1 MNLLVSYKWLKE
13 YVKLKQTPQEFAAR
27 LSLSGPS
34 VERIYPQGASL
45 EKVVVGKILKVKP
58 HPNADKLRVVEVELG
73 PVKASPTGQGSMT
86 KDIVCG
92 GSNLE
97 EGMLVAVALPGAWVK
112 WHGEGEPV
120 EIKEAALRGVASYG
134 MICGADEIGLVDM
147 FPKQGEK
154 EIVDLSSLKAS
165 PGTPLA
171 EVLKMDDVVFDV
183 EVTSNRP
190 DAYCMLGMALE
201 SSAILKAPL
210 AWKAPKMPKAKAGAK
225 MLPLSVELKAK
236 MLCPR
241 YQALVMRNV
250 KVGPSPAWL
259 KERLASAGVRSI
271 NNLVDITNY
280 VRLELGQPMHVFDYE
295 KLSGGKIVVRE
306 AATGEK
312 MKALDGVEYGLRSGQ
327 LVIADAARPV
337 AVAGVMGGDES
348 GATEKTT
355 TVVFESAAF
364 DPVSVRRTAR
374 ALNLHSDSSKLYEK
388 GLSTELTA
396 MALARAA
403 ELAAEICGAEVA
415 SKGIDARAS
424 AYKPLVFPFRP
435 AAAAKLIGVDIPA
448 KEMKRI
454 LAALGFKATSKMPS
468 PRKRESMYETWRVTV
483 PFWRDHDIEGERD
496 LVEEVARVHGYDSL
510 PSVVPEGRLP
520 LAAPELS
527 LAWED
532 RMKRHLKDWGLTEIM
547 TYSFVSRALA
557 ESAPHGDVGQRRTLR
572 VSNPLTEEFEFM
584 RTALAPSALKVVAE
598 NQEEAVEGAL
608 FEIANVYETREA
620 DLPKE
625 RPHLLIACWDRD
637 AAGAAVL
644 RAKGLIERLF
654 EEIGIR
660 GLKFER
666 NPKTAGVWHPGR
678 TAELNLGGIV
688 IGHLGEVHPDF
699 CAKFGIE
706 RRVAMTEIELDRVLD
721 LASTAKFYRPIPEFP
736 RVKRDLAFV
745 VDRRAEH
752 AAIIEKLRNTDPML
766 KSAELFDIY
775 EVKTL
780 GRDKKSLAYHLE
792 FGADDRTLKAE
803 EVDRVMEQV
812 RARLKEGFGA
822 EIRS

>member
-1 MNLLVSYKWLKE
+1 MNLLVSYKWLKD

-58 HPNADKLRVVEVELG
+58 HPNADKLRVVETDL
-73 PVKASPTGQGSMT
+73 GSMT

-134 MICGADEIGLVDM
+134 MICGADEVGLVDM

-154 EIVDLSSLKAS
+154 EIVDLTSLKAQ
-165 PGTPLA
+165 PGAPLA

-190 DAYCMLGMALE
+190 DAYCMLGMARE
-201 SSAILKAPL
+201 ASAILKAPL
-210 AWKAPKMPKAKAGAK
+210 LFPRPAKPMRLPTAK
-225 MLPLSVELKAK
+225 EALPLSVELKAK
-236 MLCPR
+236 KLCPR

-259 KERLASAGVRSI
+259 KERLAAAGAHSI

-280 VRLELGQPMHVFDYE
+280 VRLELGQPMHVFDYD
-295 KLSGGKIVVRE
+295 KLAGKKIVVRE
-306 AATGEK
+306 AAAGEK
-312 MKALDGVEYGLRSGQ
+312 LKALDGNEYELKAGQ
-327 LVIADAARPV
+327 LVIADEARPV
-337 AVAGVMGGDES
+337 AVAGVMGGEES

-355 TVVFESAAF
+355 TIVFESAAF

-388 GLSTELTA
+388 GLSTELTTF
-396 MALARAA
+396 ALSRAA
-403 ELAAEICGAEVA
+403 ELAAELCGAEAA
-415 SKGIDARAS
+415 SKVVDARAT

-435 AAAAKLIGVDIPA
+435 AVAAKLIGVAIPA
-448 KEMKRI
+448 KEMRAT
-454 LAALGFKATSKMPS
+454 LVALGFKVSGAAAK
-468 PRKRESMYETWRVTV
+468 WRVTV

-496 LVEEVARVHGYDSL
+496 LVEEVARVHGYDNL
-510 PSVVPEGRLP
+510 PSVMPEGRLP

-532 RMKRHLKDWGLTEIM
+532 RIKRHLKDWGLTEIM
-547 TYSFVSRALA
+547 TYSFVSRTLA
-557 ESAPHGDVGQRRTLR
+557 EAAPHGDTGAARTLR

-584 RTALAPSALKVVAE
+584 RTSLGPSALKVISE

-625 RPHLLIACWDRD
+625 RPHLLVACWDRD
-637 AAGAAVL
+637 ASGSAVL
-644 RAKGLIERLF
+644 RAKGVIERLF

-666 NPKTAGVWHPGR
+666 NPKTAGAWHPGR
-678 TAELNLGGIV
+678 TAELNLGGVV
-688 IGHLGEVHPDF
+688 IGHLGEIHPDH
-699 CAKFGIE
+699 CAAFGIE
-706 RRVAMTEIELDRVLD
+706 RRVAMAEIELDRVLD
-721 LASTAKFYRPIPEFP
+721 LASTAKFYSPIPDFP

-745 VDRRAEH
+745 VDRHAEH
-752 AAIIEKLRNTDPML
+752 AAIVEKVANTDPML
-766 KSAELFDIY
+766 KTVELFDVY
-775 EVKTL
+775 EGKNL
-780 GRDKKSLAYHLE
+780 GEGKKSMAYHLE

-803 EVDRVMEQV
+803 EVDRVLEQV
-812 RARLKEGFGA
+812 RARLKEAFGA